1 MTDAQKE
8 LLYDLIVKR
17 VTEGLTKDERQ
28 RLDQFDPDLVKRES
42 FAFESTVAAI
52 GIAGVEIEQMPDHLV
67 AKIAAAAPAAMRT
80 ESEFDGNSTIVGTA
94 PTYTADDVF
103 KRKPRTFI
111 FGLLGWAAA
120 ALLLVVLGIQFY
132 SVRVNKQPEKAVV
145 ALPSPSIEP
154 TMAEQRDDFMRA
166 ATDMI
171 SATWAPGN
179 MKDLQVLGDVV
190 WSDAK
195 QQGYMTLRGLP
206 PNDPGTTSYQLW
218 IFDKSQD
225 AATPIDGGVFNMP
238 ASGEVVIPINAEIK
252 ASKPQMF
259 AVTMEK
265 AGGVVVSKREK
276 IAALAKVETSKS

>member
-17 VTEGLTKDERQ
+17 VTEGVTKDERQ
-28 RLDQFDPDLVKRES
+28 QLEQFDRELVKRES

-52 GIAGVEIEQMPDHLV
+52 GLAGVEIEQMPDHLV

-80 ESEFDGNSTIVGTA
+80 ESESEGNATILETA
-94 PTYTADDVF
+94 PTFTADDVF

-120 ALLLVVLGIQFY
+120 AVLLVVLGIQFY
-132 SVRVNKQPEKAVV
+132 SVRVNKQPGDAVV

-154 TMAEQRDDFMRA
+154 TIAAQRDDFMHE
-166 ATDMI
+166 ATDMV

-179 MKDLQVLGDVV
+179 IKDMRVVGDVV

-195 QQGYMTLRGLP
+195 QKGYMRLRGLP

-238 ASGEVVIPINAEIK
+238 ASGEVVIPIDAKLK